1 MTGTTGRFSRVHRLT
16 DIISI
21 LYSVDKTEL
30 TLRDSPQTEDM
41 VRADVLPQSPQ
52 LRLGDRRPLLRLTA
66 PRLELLQHSAGRLP
80 HPVTRVCL
88 RVCGAV
94 THRWCR
100 LVPGAVHA
108 RRGDRRE
115 KGKPPAAVDQ
125 PSPGTLELIAAS
137 C

>member
-1 MTGTTGRFSRVHRLT
+1 
-16 DIISI
+16 
-21 LYSVDKTEL
+21 
-30 TLRDSPQTEDM
+30 M

-80 HPVTRVCL
+80 LPVVRVGACL
-88 RVCGAV
+88 WVRGAV
-94 THRWCR
+94 AHRWCR

-108 RRGDRRE
+108 ERGDRRE
-115 KGKPPAAVDQ
+115 KGKPPAAAVDR
-125 PSPGTLELIAAS
+125 PSPEELELVAAN